1 MPVYEYRGF
10 NAQGKTV
17 KGLKEAD
24 TQRGLRALLRK
35 DGIMITESKEAGGK
49 AIKQKGEGLLS
60 TEVQLGEF
68 FQRISVED
76 LGMATRQLATLLQAG
91 VSMVDSLS
99 NIVEQMEKGV
109 VKRVYSQV
117 KTDINEGSSLADA
130 LEKHK
135 CFTRVYVNMV
145 RAGEAS
151 GTLDVVLSRLADF
164 IESQNELK
172 SKVMS
177 AMMYPIIM
185 IFVGVGIMGILFT
198 VVVPRITKIFK
209 HTGADL
215 PFQTKVLIWV
225 SSFMADYWWL
235 LIIMAIAGFFG
246 FKKWAATP
254 KGRAK
259 WDRIKLKVPVFGGV
273 VLNVAVARFT
283 RTLATLL
290 DSGVPLLVSF
300 EIVKNVVNNEALSD
314 ALSETKEAIREGADI
329 APPLKKTGQFPPMVT
344 QMIAIGEKSGR
355 LEEMLGRV
363 ANTYETQVANMVS
376 RLTALLEPIMILM
389 MGGTVGF
396 VVFSIL
402 KPILQ
407 MNTMVR

>member
-1 MPVYEYRGF
+1 MSVYEYRGL
-10 NAQGKTV
+10 NAKGKQV

-24 TQRGLRALLRK
+24 TQKSLRALLRK
-35 DGIMITESKEAGGK
+35 EGIMVTDVKEAGGK
-49 AIKQKGEGLLS
+49 AVKKKGEGFLS
-60 TEVQLGEF
+60 TEVQLGQA
-68 FQRISVED
+68 FQRVSVED
-76 LGMATRQLATLLQAG
+76 LGIATRQLATLLQAG

-99 NIVEQMEKGV
+99 NIVEQMEKGL
-109 VKRVYSQV
+109 VKRIFSQV
-117 KTDINEGSSLADA
+117 KTEINEGASLGDA
-130 LEKHK
+130 LSKHK
-135 CFTRVYVNMV
+135 CFSKVYVNMV

-164 IESQNELK
+164 IEGQNELK
-172 SKVMS
+172 GKVMS

-209 HTGADL
+209 HTGAEL

-235 LIIMAIAGFFG
+235 LIIMTIASAFL
-246 FKKWAATP
+246 FKRWIATE

-259 WDRIKLKVPVFGGV
+259 WDRIQLRLPVFGGV
-273 VLNVAVARFT
+273 ILNVAVARFT
-283 RTLATLL
+283 RTLSTLL
-290 DSGVPLLVSF
+290 QSGVPLLVSF
-300 EIVKNVVNNEALSD
+300 EIVKNVVNND
-314 ALSETKEAIREGADI
+314 ALSKALDETKDAIREGADI
-329 APPLKKTGQFPPMVT
+329 APPLRKTGQFPPMVT

-363 ANTYETQVANMVS
+363 ANTYEVQVSNMVT
-376 RLTALLEPIMILM
+376 RLTSLLEPIMILM